1 MMKLIEQ
8 PRIVLVGCGG
18 IASGGWAG
26 SMSQFEQAQI
36 VGVVD
41 LELERANAFCERHG
55 YKDIVIGTDLASVIE
70 KAAANVVFDC
80 TTPSAHSSVTLTA
93 LENGCHVLGEKP
105 LSDNLED
112 ARQMVKSASESE
124 LIYAV
129 MQNRRYDEGIH
140 SLRRFLDSG
149 MLGELTTLNADFYL
163 APRFGG
169 FRDEMKHVL
178 LIDMAIH
185 SFDQAR
191 FLSGSDAVSVY
202 CHEWNPKGSWYN
214 HGASAVAVFEM
225 ANGSVFTYRGS
236 WCADGL
242 PTSWECQWRAQC
254 VNGAAKWDGQK
265 EIVAQRMVVSDKIG
279 RSRVDVNVPVDSKL
293 QHKGHA
299 GCIGEF
305 LKALENGDTPETVCH
320 DNIKTLAMV
329 LAAVESAES
338 GQRVAV
344 AN

>member
-1 MMKLIEQ
+1 MKLIQ
-8 PRIVLVGCGG
+8 NPRIVLVGCGRM
-18 IASGGWAG
+18 ASGWAG
-26 SMSQFEQAQI
+26 ATAQFEQAQI
-36 VGVVD
+36 VGLVD

-55 YKDIVIGTDLASVIE
+55 YGDIVIGTDLASVIE
-70 KAAANVVFDC
+70 EAAANVVFDC
-80 TTPSAHSSVTLTA
+80 TIPSAHSNVTFTA

-112 ARQMVKSASESE
+112 AGRMLKAARESG
-124 LIYAV
+124 LLYTI
-129 MQNRRYDEGIH
+129 MQNRRYDDGIV
-140 SLRRFLDSG
+140 SFRRFLDDG
-149 MLGELTTLNADFYL
+149 MLGKLTTLNADFYL

-169 FRDEMKHVL
+169 FRDEMEHVL

-191 FLSGSDAVSVY
+191 FLSGSDAISVY
-202 CHEWNPKGSWYN
+202 CHEWNPKGSWYR

-242 PTSWECQWRAQC
+242 PTAWECEWRAQC
-254 VNGAAKWDGQK
+254 QKGAAKWDGK
-265 EIVAQRMVVSDKIG
+265 NEIVAQSMVEADNSG
-279 RSRVDVNVPVDSKL
+279 RSLVDISVPVDTRL

-305 LKALENGDTPETVCH
+305 LSSLEKGHTPQTVCH
-320 DNIKTLAMV
+320 DNIKTLTMV
-329 LAAVESAES
+329 LAAVESAET
-338 GQRVAV
+338 GQKVAIE
-344 AN
+344 N